1 MLKTIYLLVV
11 LTLLLVGCSGESP
24 QDAINGNHLNAS
36 FDAAKIAAD
45 ISLEYG
51 IISGEKLNRMIRH
64 QRIALREAQLVEDDF
79 LDKLDMRSEFR
90 NYYQKG
96 LELELHGLDTK
107 NIAENQYGQ
116 DLQFKWMEW
125 VKVNKR
131 SH

>member
-1 MLKTIYLLVV
+1 MLKTISLLAV
-11 LTLLLVGCSGESP
+11 LTFLLVGCSGESP
-24 QDAINGNHLNAS
+24 QDAKNGKHLRAS

-51 IISGEKLNRMIRH
+51 IISGEKLKRMITH
-64 QRIALREAQLVEDDF
+64 QRIALREAQLVEDAF
-79 LDKLDMRSEFR
+79 LDKLDMTFEFR

-116 DLQFKWMEW
+116 DLQFIWMEW
-125 VKVNKR
+125 VKSQRK
-131 SH
+131 